1 MQRGN
6 TPLSVQIG
14 HKMRWPIERQ
24 IRVAFVIALM
34 LFIGI
39 CASTYRSTAALREA
53 TRAMAGAYGVTIGC
67 ETVLTRLLDVE
78 MRQRDYLLTGGDHLL
93 QPYREGV
100 KSVDQALNQLRQFS
114 LNNPN
119 QQWPFEALQS
129 LVDQRVGYAGQSVAT
144 RHRQGHD
151 AALQMVVTERET
163 ALMHEI
169 RQAIAGIKSEE
180 SLKID
185 GYQQAAELNL
195 RDTQNI
201 LMLGNL
207 LAVVLVALAVF
218 SIEEELAGRQRAE
231 GALKEANRRKDEFL
245 AMLAHELRNP
255 LAPIR
260 YAVQVLQLTGS
271 REPTLQWCRDV
282 IDRQVQHMVRLVDD
296 LLDVS
301 RITRGRITLQ
311 KEPLDLATIVAGA
324 VETSRPL
331 IDEHNHELVISVPPE
346 PVRVEGDLTRLSQV
360 ISTLLSNAAK
370 YTDNGG
376 RIWLTAERSGSEA
389 IVRVRDAGTGIT
401 ADVVPYVFDLFFQAD
416 RSLDRSPGG
425 LGVGL
430 SIVRSLVEMHGGR
443 VEAFSEGRGRG
454 SEFVVR
460 LPVSQA

>member
-1 MQRGN
+1 
-6 TPLSVQIG
+6 
-14 HKMRWPIERQ
+14 
-24 IRVAFVIALM
+24 
-34 LFIGI
+34 
-39 CASTYRSTAALREA
+39 
-53 TRAMAGAYGVTIGC
+53 
-67 ETVLTRLLDVE
+67 
-78 MRQRDYLLTGGDHLL
+78 
-93 QPYREGV
+93 
-100 KSVDQALNQLRQFS
+100 
-114 LNNPN
+114 
-119 QQWPFEALQS
+119 
-129 LVDQRVGYAGQSVAT
+129 
-144 RHRQGHD
+144 
-151 AALQMVVTERET
+151 MVVTERET